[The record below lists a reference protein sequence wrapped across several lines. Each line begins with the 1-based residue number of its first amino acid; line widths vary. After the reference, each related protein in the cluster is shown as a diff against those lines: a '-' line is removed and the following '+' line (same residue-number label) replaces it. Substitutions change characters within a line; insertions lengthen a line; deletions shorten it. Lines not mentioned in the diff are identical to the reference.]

1 MRSGSV
7 AVVIAAAAFGLLPAV
22 TADAAGTTP
31 NVPCVIG
38 ASGAWGN
45 VTNGVIIGGV
55 CVPTQ
60 SAESPQPPDG
70 SVSTSVTIDCGIPG
84 NTENISSGRWNLK
97 ACGPDTIACT
107 PGPSDDPK
115 LPLHAF
121 ITRTTTTDPTG
132 KHTVTDSALWCGRSQ
147 KPQPTLADLRQAA
160 LKLLPKPGIGLT
172 GKGATLIN
180 IQTIM
185 WLDTTSDRDLGTVT
199 VVGEQVRIRAH
210 LTAVAWNFGDG
221 TSDTAPGPGKAYGH
235 PDTCPTTT
243 CDDFFGHTYT
253 NRAGPTTI
261 TATPTWTAQYS
272 IAAKPWAPI
281 TPGIPGATTQA
292 HLVIKQ
298 AHSELVPAPS
308 HP

>member
-1 MRSGSV
+1 MRRPFLLF
-7 AVVIAAAAFGLLPAV
+7 VVFAGTLSFVPIAAAEPPNLVRCEVSGGVFG
-22 TADAAGTTP
+22 G
-31 NVPCVIG
+31 NR
-38 ASGAWGN
+38 AS
-45 VTNGVIIGGV
+45 GVIIGGV

-60 SAESPQPPDG
+60 SAESPRPRDG
-70 SVSTSVTIDCGIPG
+70 TVRTSTTIDCGIPG

-107 PGPSDDPK
+107 PGPTDDPK

-160 LKLLPKPGIGLT
+160 RRLLPTPGIGLT
-172 GKGATLIN
+172 GHGATLIN

-221 TSDTAPGPGKAYGH
+221 TSDTSTGPGKAYGH
-235 PDTCPTTT
+235 PDTCSTAT
-243 CDDFFGHTYT
+243 CDDFFGHIYAD
-253 NRAGPTTI
+253 RVGPTTI
-261 TATPTWTAQYS
+261 TATPTWTAAYS
-272 IAAKPWAPI
+272 IAGKPWAPI
-281 TPGIPGATTQA
+281 TPDIPGATTQA
-292 HLVIKQ
+292 QLTIKQ
-298 AHSELVPAPS
+298 AHSVLVPTPGHS
-308 HP
+308 

>member
-1 MRSGSV
+1 MIGVVMAAIAVLLVPNIGDPAPADGRPCNLTGS
-7 AVVIAAAAFGLLPAV
+7 
-22 TADAAGTTP
+22 
-31 NVPCVIG
+31 IG
-38 ASGAWGN
+38 WGDSSPGIL
-45 VTNGVIIGGV
+45 VSGV
-55 CVPTQ
+55 CVAIDHAPADKGGNA
-60 SAESPQPPDG
+60 SDG

-107 PGPSDDPK
+107 PGPTDDPK

-185 WLDTTSDRDLGTVT
+185 WLDTTPDRDLGTVT
-199 VVGEQVRIRAH
+199 VVGEQVRLRAH
-210 LTAVAWNFGDG
+210 LSSVTWTFGDA
-221 TSDTAPGPGKAYGH
+221 TSDTAPGPGKTYGH

-243 CDDFFGHTYT
+243 CDDFFGHIYT
-253 NRAGPTTI
+253 DRVGPTTI

-281 TPGIPGATTQA
+281 TPDIPGATTQA

>member
-1 MRSGSV
+1 MARG
-7 AVVIAAAAFGLLPAV
+7 AVVLIVAIAVFGSAETAFALQ
-22 TADAAGTTP
+22 TP
-31 NVPCVIG
+31 NAPCQIAGGKGRGNSSSGVLIDG
-38 ASGAWGN
+38 NCIRVDADGSSNAS
-45 VTNGVIIGGV
+45 
-55 CVPTQ
+55 
-60 SAESPQPPDG
+60 DG

-221 TSDTAPGPGKAYGH
+221 TSDTSTGPGKAYGH
-235 PDTCPTTT
+235 PDTCS
-243 CDDFFGHTYT
+243 
-253 NRAGPTTI
+253 
-261 TATPTWTAQYS
+261 TAT
-272 IAAKPWAPI
+272 
-281 TPGIPGATTQA
+281 
-292 HLVIKQ
+292 
-298 AHSELVPAPS
+298 
-308 HP
+308 